1 MHLFFSTP
9 IWSAKI
15 TNYKDVNEELYNY
28 ISKSKKTESRRNK
41 KKVISMDGTLKILI

>member
-15 TNYKDVNEELYNY
+15 ANYKNVNEELYNY
-28 ISKSKKTESRRNK
+28 ILNLREKNPEGIKKSNFNGWHSK
-41 KKVISMDGTLKILI
+41 DL